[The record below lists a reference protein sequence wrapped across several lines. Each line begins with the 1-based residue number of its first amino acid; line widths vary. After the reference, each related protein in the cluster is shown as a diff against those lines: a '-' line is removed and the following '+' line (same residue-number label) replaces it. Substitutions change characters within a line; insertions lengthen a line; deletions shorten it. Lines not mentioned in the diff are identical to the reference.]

1 MFACLSAKISVIPAP
16 RTGRVVI
23 SRKETTRMAQDIKQ
37 KLRALIPVFLASWS
51 ETTNVIAPNS
61 EDNPS
66 TCKKITA
73 KETAGEDEKSIPV
86 SG

>member
-1 MFACLSAKISVIPAP
+1 MFACLSAKTSVIPAP
-16 RTGRVVI
+16 RTGNVVI
-23 SRKETTRMAQDIKQ
+23 SKKETTKIAQDSRQ
-37 KLRALIPVFLASWS
+37 KLRAFIPVFLASWS

-61 EDNPS
+61 DDSPN

-73 KETAGEDEKSIPV
+73 KEVAGEDEKSIPV